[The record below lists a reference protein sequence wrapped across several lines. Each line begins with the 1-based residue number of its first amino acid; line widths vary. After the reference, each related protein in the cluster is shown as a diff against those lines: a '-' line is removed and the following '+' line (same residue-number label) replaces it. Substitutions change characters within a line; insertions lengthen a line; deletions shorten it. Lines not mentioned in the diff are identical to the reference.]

1 MLFIFSFFFFLVTP
15 CLVVAVLPYMEK
27 ILIKKV
33 GLWPAIQLAKTKVN
47 RVIKFRQGPK
57 LKSAKKNSLTDKF
70 SFKKR
75 DTPNCFISFK
85 IEIFLK
91 VLTKT
96 SFPYGIIVARGVLT
110 TLFYEEPPI
119 LPNPPFQILSNPP
132 PSFCVASNP
141 QRPLFF
147 LLSCFFGWMSDCTTV
162 MCYFAVLMILWIYTC
177 QVLVPKY
184 QKDLDVCFMQ
194 QGIKCIEVWH
204 LMWFFAGTL
213 IWYHKNTYT
222 QTQRHTVHSG
232 ASRLTHPY
240 KYIFTPPFMC
250 SQQLSLLHWMSN
262 SLISKIYFPQCLF
275 FSKIIHL

>member
-119 LPNPPFQILSNPP
+119 LLTPLFKFCPTLLLLSALPPTRNAHY
-132 PSFCVASNP
+132 SFCCLASLAEWVIAP
-141 QRPLFF
+141 QWCAILLF
-147 LLSCFFGWMSDCTTV
+147 
-162 MCYFAVLMILWIYTC
+162 
-177 QVLVPKY
+177 
-184 QKDLDVCFMQ
+184 
-194 QGIKCIEVWH
+194 
-204 LMWFFAGTL
+204 
-213 IWYHKNTYT
+213 
-222 QTQRHTVHSG
+222 
-232 ASRLTHPY
+232 
-240 KYIFTPPFMC
+240 
-250 SQQLSLLHWMSN
+250 
-262 SLISKIYFPQCLF
+262 
-275 FSKIIHL
+275 